1 MSNKPRKKKK
11 KPTKK
16 CRPVQASSAFDSY
29 EQYETTMDNVIQLL
43 NAQYDIAPLKD
54 HDEEITL
61 IYQYLID
68 KFGDTSTTA
77 FKLHENRVGGGL
89 TASVLSHHRTSV
101 DRIRRFR
108 IYFQ

>member
-43 NAQYDIAPLKD
+43 NAQYDTAPPKDQNNSQPLAGARYLNLK
-54 HDEEITL
+54 
-61 IYQYLID
+61 
-68 KFGDTSTTA
+68 
-77 FKLHENRVGGGL
+77 
-89 TASVLSHHRTSV
+89 
-101 DRIRRFR
+101 
-108 IYFQ
+108 